1 MDLDMLWQMEDEF
14 LRVPQWST
22 TVPPDRRNPK
32 ASKVF
37 ADEKETAAGKE
48 TLQIT
53 DGNDFSSMPSLV
65 VASDVTDS
73 AAAQGE
79 GIDESDDESS
89 DYDGEES
96 SAYDS
101 EEEAELRDLL
111 REAMDIASAH
121 PEIFEERKA
130 FEERS
135 NDNQFLKAL
144 GALRG
149 KYWDFI
155 IARR

>member
-1 MDLDMLWQMEDEF
+1 MLWQIEDEF

-37 ADEKETAAGKE
+37 ADEKNTTAGRE

-53 DGNDFSSMPSLV
+53 DGNDFSSMPSSMPSLV
-65 VASDVTDS
+65 EASDVTDS

-79 GIDESDDESS
+79 GFDESDDGSS
-89 DYDGEES
+89 DYSGEES

-149 KYWDFI
+149 KYWDFT